1 VLALDPP
8 ENLPKINLAAGDTT
22 GSRPCEAARFALKLL
37 CCNEIGTGET
47 RVPTTADFTNGP
59 VAFTSAYQVLVVE
72 APGLLGALAT
82 GQNHVIAPMLM
93 TADFSG
99 AGGVMANT
107 AVCRISAAP
116 TPTSVPCY
124 FLPYLPNGATT
135 MMIGAAANYFFTSMM
150 TGCTVQVFGPAATP
164 TITHSNAA
172 NAFNMAAGDLTA
184 ATTAAQIAIN
194 NMLPA
199 PAAGQ
204 LATSV
209 SRLTMN
215 AAYTPANMAT
225 GRAAYP
231 VLPNYHI
238 KEVDAAMVMTRG
250 TNRPELG
257 MFTFGF
263 LTAGNWAFYAAVS
276 TTITGRQKQGR
287 TWNSPFGRINFGV
300 TNRALADGVVLGPSA
315 RFWP

>member
-1 VLALDPP
+1 MPM
-8 ENLPKINLAAGDTT
+8 
-22 GSRPCEAARFALKLL
+22 
-37 CCNEIGTGET
+37 
-47 RVPTTADFTNGP
+47 TAEFTNGP
-59 VAFTSAYQVLVVE
+59 VAFTSTYQVLVVE
-72 APGLLGALAT
+72 PPGLLGALAI

-93 TADFSG
+93 NADFSG

-107 AVCRISAAP
+107 AVCRITAAA
-116 TPTSVPCY
+116 TATSVPCY

-135 MMIGAAANYFFTSMM
+135 MTIGGGAQYFFTSMM
-150 TGCTVQVFGPAATP
+150 TGCTAQVFGPAATP

-172 NAFNMAAGDLTA
+172 AAFNNAVGDLAA
-184 ATTAAQIAIN
+184 ATLAGQNAIN

-199 PAAGQ
+199 PPMGQ
-204 LATSV
+204 IATSV

-215 AAYTPANMAT
+215 NAYTPANMAA

-238 KEVDAAMVMTRG
+238 KEVDATMVATRG
-250 TNRPELG
+250 VNRPELG

-263 LTAGNWAFYAAVS
+263 STAGNWAFYAAVS
-276 TTITGRQKQGR
+276 TSVTGRQKKGH
-287 TWNSPFGRINFGV
+287 TWASPFGRMNFGV